1 MLDKEYPDNDT
12 AVSEIALIDCLLIVG
27 QRCADSQR
35 KQHEHIQRCNR
46 GHVVQYGY
54 STIARLE
61 IIKGRSTEGFDS
73 NTSIACA
80 EFAKFCAGFERPNVE
95 SHDSFSNIHGH

>member
-1 MLDKEYPDNDT
+1 M
-12 AVSEIALIDCLLIVG
+12 
-27 QRCADSQR
+27 
-35 KQHEHIQRCNR
+35 
-46 GHVVQYGY
+46 QYGY

-80 EFAKFCAGFERPNVE
+80 EFAMIWAGFERPNVE
-95 SHDSFSNIHGH
+95 SHDSFSNIHGHWAEKFIERAAARGWVNGYTDGTFRPNATIT